1 MKPMTLPTF
10 AANDDDV
17 VAAPARTV
25 VRTVNRAGRTLAVLL
40 EIEDPRDGAIRVAL
54 DPYGAIAGSGF
65 LSGTVHWDSQTKPRP

>member
-10 AANDDDV
+10 AANDDD
-17 VAAPARTV
+17 APPPSHAV

-65 LSGTVHWDSQTKPRP
+65 LSGTVH

>member
-10 AANDDDV
+10 AANDDDL
-17 VAAPARTV
+17 VAPPPAHAV

-40 EIEDPRDGAIRVAL
+40 EIEDPCDGAIRVAL

-65 LSGTVHWDSQTKPRP
+65 ISGTVH